1 MTDPFTLVL
10 VVGFWG
16 TLVVLLAGMKGHDK
30 AENSLER
37 RFKREVTTRGMNR
50 WWEDY
55 KARKG
60 RTHQ

>member
-1 MTDPFTLVL
+1 MIDPFTLAI

-16 TLVVLLAGMKGHDK
+16 TLTVLLAGMKGHDK
-30 AENSLER
+30 AENSFER